1 MMPKRFGIIATL
13 AVTLFITFSSSVIAF
28 LPTDYHRNQSQ
39 RHIIMAGGFM
49 DDVGK
54 FFDDLSRKNDR
65 RNSMDEIVEGE
76 EIDGIYT
83 GSKRIITIPAKTMKS
98 GGLRLYCN
106 LYLMGVQNTP
116 EKNCWKASCVDN
128 SEVNLR
134 YTDLSGSIII
144 QFTDYGITI
153 DRLGSA
159 PSMKYLMHES
169 IVLNG
174 FLDELHEIVYGGEV
188 NPENRLLTLVNADVI
203 EKARGAISFS

>member
-1 MMPKRFGIIATL
+1 
-13 AVTLFITFSSSVIAF
+13 
-28 LPTDYHRNQSQ
+28 
-39 RHIIMAGGFM
+39 M

-65 RNSMDEIVEGE
+65 PDVMSDIVEGE

-116 EKNCWKASCVDN
+116 EKKCWKASCVDN

-144 QFTDYGITI
+144 QFTDDGITI

-159 PSMKYLMHES
+159 PSTKYLMHES

-188 NPENRLLTLVNADVI
+188 SPENRLLTLVDVDVI

>member
-1 MMPKRFGIIATL
+1 MLKRYGSSDIIATL
-13 AVTLFITFSSSVIAF
+13 AVLSFFLASTSVDAF
-28 LPTDYHRNQSQ
+28 LPTAHRSQSQ

-65 RNSMDEIVEGE
+65 PNVISDK

-116 EKNCWKASCVDN
+116 EKKRWKASCVDN

-144 QFTDYGITI
+144 QFTDDGITI

-159 PSMKYLMHES
+159 PSTKYLMHES

-188 NPENRLLTLVNADVI
+188 SPENRLLTLVDVDVI